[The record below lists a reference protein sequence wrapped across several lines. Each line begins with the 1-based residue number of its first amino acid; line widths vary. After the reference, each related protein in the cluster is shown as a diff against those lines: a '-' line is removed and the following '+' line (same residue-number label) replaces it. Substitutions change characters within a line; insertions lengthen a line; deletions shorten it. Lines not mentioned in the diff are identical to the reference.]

1 MKRFILF
8 GIVLALLGAS
18 FIFSQEE
25 SNPYSYT
32 FNKKKMSGD
41 AFYKDKTYDEVWAA
55 LVKVLMVDYKI
66 LESDKD
72 SGIMAAFL
80 KDKKNDRYD
89 MLVEKREGGVGIFIN
104 AVEHDILG
112 VYSKRYKQICQK
124 VAVNLYGEEVIP
136 KKKKK

>member
-1 MKRFILF
+1 MRKF
-8 GIVLALLGAS
+8 VLMVCVFAILGAS
-18 FIFSQEE
+18 FIFSQED
-25 SNPYSYT
+25 SGPYSYV

-55 LVKVLMVDYKI
+55 IVKVLMVDYKI
-66 LESDKD
+66 LDSDKD
-72 SGIMAAFL
+72 SGIISAFL

-89 MLVEKREGGVGIFIN
+89 LLVEKKEGGVGIYID

-124 VAVNLYGEEVIP
+124 VAVKLYGEEVIP
-136 KKKKK
+136 QKKKK